1 MRNQQEQVKKAFCY
15 HILYFFSEL
24 LDDYPSDKRS
34 RTRAKYEDVM
44 KLFRNLAMSRLM
56 KRSQKT
62 KRSGESSE
70 GLGNRQIHYIEVA
83 QGDIFLEQ
91 IMIFG
96 LVLGRL
102 AVLLKK
108 RVRL

>member
-1 MRNQQEQVKKAFCY
+1 
-15 HILYFFSEL
+15 
-24 LDDYPSDKRS
+24 
-34 RTRAKYEDVM
+34 
-44 KLFRNLAMSRLM
+44 MSRLM